1 MKARAL
7 PLLVGL
13 LGPLQLLPDWWLCI
27 LLLLLPEG
35 TSGNATLKRDSCAD
49 TLCQAL
55 LTHARPATSASL
67 ASSSAVSTHLFSRA
81 LTSADPFLVYVGSG
95 ILGPVLISWGM
106 GISFIVAYMNKNL

>member
-49 TLCQAL
+49 TLRQAL
-55 LTHARPATSASL
+55 LTHVQPPQPLLPVPLPSPLT
-67 ASSSAVSTHLFSRA
+67 FS
-81 LTSADPFLVYVGSG
+81 
-95 ILGPVLISWGM
+95 LGP
-106 GISFIVAYMNKNL
+106 

>member
-49 TLCQAL
+49 TLHQAL
-55 LTHARPATSASL
+55 LTHVQPP
-67 ASSSAVSTHLFSRA
+67 HLPVPLLSPLTFS
-81 LTSADPFLVYVGSG
+81 
-95 ILGPVLISWGM
+95 LGP
-106 GISFIVAYMNKNL
+106 